1 MVENMLY
8 LLLTT
13 LTPVQTSAMEE
24 KKEPP
29 TEQVAAATRN
39 SDQPLI
45 LIQPKARA
53 EDFAKAFELLKKSS
67 PTSRI
72 LLQTYSGQTLTGL
85 TDITVLPNGTLV
97 MLKLTGPQGLKTQIL
112 PVDDLK
118 DLTYAP

>member
-1 MVENMLY
+1 
-8 LLLTT
+8 
-13 LTPVQTSAMEE
+13 MEE
-24 KKEPP
+24 HKQPP
-29 TEQVAAATRN
+29 TEQVAAATRS

-72 LLQTYSGQTLTGL
+72 LLQTYSGQTITGL
-85 TDITVLPNGTLV
+85 TDITILPNGTLV
-97 MLKLTGPQGLKTQIL
+97 MLKLTGPQGLKTQII